1 MVADLASGG
10 ENVKKSVLP
19 GFILA
24 MLDDKIWWEFWSA
37 QLAERL
43 QRAYLATAEKGKE
56 FAERQLQMKISWNYL
71 QPAVKAWASAN
82 AAALVAQIGQDVKE
96 RIRASVL
103 DGMSSGKTVYQIRD
117 EIAGLKDD
125 ENNAV
130 FPEWRATRIART
142 EVIRAHSQG
151 TAIGYEKSGVV
162 RGMRWMDGQSG
173 ACPKCRALN
182 KKMVRLGEKFY
193 FDPKFGD
200 GLPPRHPH
208 CRCAIS
214 PVTVEQVKDLPADH
228 PLRDDRRNSVEEL
241 TDRDTYTEING
252 VRVTGERKRHWER
265 RHPETKEYAGMIA
278 AALSSSNF
286 VRGKY
291 DDTKVIFADLHQTSK
306 KSGLPLYL
314 KIIVKIDAPPFVLT
328 SYITTQK

>member
-1 MVADLASGG
+1 MVEDLANGG
-10 ENVKKSVLP
+10 SKVTKSVLP

-24 MLDDKIWWEFWSA
+24 TLDDSLWWEFWSA
-37 QLAERL
+37 QLAEKL
-43 QRAYLATAEKGKE
+43 QSSYLATAEKGKE
-56 FAERQLQMKISWNYL
+56 FVERQLKMKVSWNYL
-71 QPAVKAWASAN
+71 QPAVKEWASAN
-82 AAALVAQIGQDVKE
+82 AAALVSQVGRDVKE
-96 RIRASVL
+96 SIRGSVL
-103 DGMSSGKTVYQIRD
+103 DGISSGKTVYQIRD

-151 TAIGYEKSGVV
+151 AAIGYEKSGVV

-173 ACPKCRALN
+173 ACPKCRELN
-182 KKMVRLGEKFY
+182 NKVVKLGEKFY

-214 PVTVEQVKDLPADH
+214 PVTVNQAKDLPADH
-228 PLRDDRRNSVEEL
+228 PLRDDKRNSVEEL
-241 TDRDTYTEING
+241 TDRDTYTEISG
-252 VRVTGERKRHWER
+252 VRVTGERKRHWEL
-265 RHPETKEYAGMIA
+265 RHPETKEYSGLIA
-278 AALSSSNF
+278 SSLFSQSFARAKNE
-286 VRGKY
+286 
-291 DDTKVIFADLHQTSK
+291 TKEVYVDLHRVSE
-306 KSGLPLYL
+306 KSGKPLYL
-314 KIIVKIDAPPFVLT
+314 KVIVKMGESPFILT